1 MEDHHWAGRAAG
13 HLLHPGGMLWWL
25 DPLQLF
31 QIIIFT
37 MEKRL
42 SLSKEV
48 EVLDIERALTES
60 IAENEQVDHR
70 R

>member
-1 MEDHHWAGRAAG
+1 
-13 HLLHPGGMLWWL
+13 
-25 DPLQLF
+25 
-31 QIIIFT
+31 